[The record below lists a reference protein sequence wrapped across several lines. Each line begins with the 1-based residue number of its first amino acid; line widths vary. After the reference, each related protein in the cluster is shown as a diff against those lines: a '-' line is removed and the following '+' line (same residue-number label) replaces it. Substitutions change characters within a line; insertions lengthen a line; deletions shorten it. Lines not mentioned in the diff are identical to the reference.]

1 MIDKKELYEENYL
14 LMTSLFVSLEEIK
27 KMSDFERKSLVEA
40 DGNWTAWMTFGIVRP
55 ADITPDDVEIFYHFT
70 PSRDKQ
76 GNSTL
81 NKLDPNEVLLKIDNP
96 NKTQSGVSGFEIFG
110 GMYTLKLPVATFG
123 NKGFYTIII
132 KPVEIR
138 TKIVDCGV
146 LSAFPDTKGLL
157 FDLATVPTNF
167 TNRFENNGLV
177 GYRIEYLNML
187 PSADAK
193 INNFFRV
200 ITSNNRAEPVNQNLT
215 NSSQKAIRY
224 SFNDNST
231 LTFCTVSP
239 GSASNVKPNAIPNIG
254 EPNQQVIITNTFF
267 NPFMIE
273 VEMVQH
279 DIETLA
285 FALFG
290 NQTKSL
296 EDGIYTIYNFNND
309 IYKQYNLFEIK
320 DKFSGT
326 PLYEVREEKTSI
338 DFTKSFTNITT
349 I

>member
-1 MIDKKELYEENYL
+1 MA
-14 LMTSLFVSLEEIK
+14 T
-27 KMSDFERKSLVEA
+27 
-40 DGNWTAWMTFGIVRP
+40 GTFGVVRP

-70 PSRDKQ
+70 PSRDKI
-76 GNSTL
+76 GNTTL
-81 NKLDPNEVLLKIDNP
+81 IKLDSNEMLIKLDNP
-96 NKTQSGVSGFEIFG
+96 NKVQSNVTGFEIFG

-123 NKGFYTIII
+123 VKGFYSIII

-146 LSAFPDTKGLL
+146 LSAFPDIKGLV
-157 FDLATVPTNF
+157 FDIASVPTNF
-167 TNRFENNGLV
+167 TNKFENNGLV
-177 GYRIEYLNML
+177 GYRIEYLNTNTAA
-187 PSADAK
+187 ADAK
-193 INNFFRV
+193 INNFFRI
-200 ITSNNRAEPVNQNLT
+200 ITSNNRCEPVNQNLT
-215 NSSQKAIRY
+215 NTNQKAIRY
-224 SFNDNST
+224 RFNDNST

-239 GSASNVKPNAIPNIG
+239 ASASNVKPNALPFIG
-254 EPNQQVIITNTFF
+254 QPNQQVIITNTFF
-267 NPFMIE
+267 NPIMIE

-309 IYKQYNLFEIK
+309 IYKQYNLYEIK
-320 DKFSGT
+320 DKFTGK
-326 PLYEVREEKTSI
+326 PLFEVREERTSI
-338 DFTKSFTNITT
+338 DFTKSFINVTT

>member
-1 MIDKKELYEENYL
+1 MYFASGTY
-14 LMTSLFVSLEEIK
+14 
-27 KMSDFERKSLVEA
+27 
-40 DGNWTAWMTFGIVRP
+40 GIVRA
-55 ADITPDDVEIFYHFT
+55 ADITPDDVEIFYSFT

-76 GNSTL
+76 GSPLT
-81 NKLDPNEVLLKIDNP
+81 KLDPNQVLIKLDNP
-96 NKTQSGVSGFEIFG
+96 NKSQSGVSGFEIFG
-110 GMYTLKLPVATFG
+110 GMYTLKLPVNDFSA
-123 NKGFYTIII
+123 KGFYSIII

-146 LSAFPDTKGLL
+146 LSAFPDIRGLV
-157 FDLATVPTNF
+157 FDLSTIPLSF
-167 TNRFENNGLV
+167 LNRFENNGLV
-177 GYRIEYLNML
+177 GYRIEYLNT
-187 PSADAK
+187 SNSVSDAK

-224 SFNDNST
+224 RFNDNST

-239 GSASNVKPNAIPNIG
+239 SSSSNVKPNALPFIG
-254 EPNQQVIITNTFF
+254 NPNQQVIITNTFF
-267 NPFMIE
+267 NPVMLE

-279 DIETLA
+279 DVETLA

-296 EDGIYTIYNFNND
+296 EDGIYTIYNFGNE
-309 IYKQYNLFEIK
+309 IYKQYNLYEIK
-320 DKFSGT
+320 DRFTGK
-326 PLYEVREEKTSI
+326 PLFEIREQRTNI